1 MSWNRMIFLLCTLC
15 ISLFAEAN
23 ILTVKSTPLP
33 DTNNE
38 DSLIIKAILT
48 EGEGN
53 YSKSRE
59 TYEKL
64 FALTGNKEYLIREAQ
79 DALAQKKDIERS
91 ISNLMHWVTQHPADH
106 DRKLYL
112 VLAALYIQND
122 ALQDA
127 DEIVDAYLT
136 KGDVDAKDLQ
146 EFGALKVQLGEYEDA
161 LKLFQRAYKLSPD
174 EDTAMQISA
183 LYLLKFK
190 KPQKAIEVLQ
200 HYVDQNP
207 SASIG
212 LYFKLI
218 ELYAKEYKLDKVLE
232 LYKQLYKKEPQKY
245 FLQKIIEISLY
256 LKDTDGLIKF
266 LEETQGNEELLYSAY
281 KSNGLYDKA
290 LALTKKMYIKTG
302 KPRWLSEQAILMYEQ
317 AQRKHNITPKLL
329 REVSLLFENAFAHGG
344 RDPIYLNYYGYT
356 LIDHDMD
363 IDKGIGLVRR
373 ALGKDPNNIF
383 YLDSLAW
390 GLYKKGQCQKAYK
403 LMLQIVRAA
412 GLKEQ
417 EIKDHYKAIGAC
429 VSKNKHR
436 RKQ

>member
-1 MSWNRMIFLLCTLC
+1 MPRNNLIYFLLIVWT
-15 ISLFAEAN
+15 SLLVGASA
-23 ILTVKSTPLP
+23 LRVKSTPLP
-33 DTNNE
+33 KPNSE
-38 DSLIIKAILT
+38 DALIIKAIFG
-48 EGEGN
+48 EDEGN
-53 YSKSRE
+53 YTQSRD

-79 DALAQKKDIERS
+79 DALAQKKNIQKS
-91 ISNLMHWVTQHPADH
+91 IDNLTHWVTQHPTDH

-122 ALQDA
+122 ALQEA

-136 KGDVDAKDLQ
+136 KGNVDAVDLQ

-161 LKLFQRAYKLSPD
+161 LKLFQRAYKLDPN

-183 LYLLKFK
+183 LYLLKLK
-190 KPQKAIEVLQ
+190 QPEKAAEVLQ
-200 HYVDQNP
+200 DFIDRDP

-218 ELYAKEYKLDKVLE
+218 ELYAKQYKLDKVLK
-232 LYKQLYKKEPQKY
+232 LYKQLYKRDPQKY

-256 LKDTDGLIKF
+256 LKDTKGLIKF
-266 LEETQGNEELLYSAY
+266 LEDTQGNEELLYSVY
-281 KSNGLYDKA
+281 KSNGLFDKA
-290 LALTKKMYIKTG
+290 LALSKKMYIKTG
-302 KPRWLSEQAILMYEQ
+302 KPRWLAEQAILLYEQ
-317 AQRKHNITPKLL
+317 AQRKHQVTPKLL

-344 RDPIYLNYYGYT
+344 KEPMYLNYYGYT

-390 GLYKKGQCQKAYK
+390 GLYKKGECQKAYR
-403 LMLQIVRAA
+403 LMLQIIKAA
-412 GLKEQ
+412 GAKEQ
-417 EIKDHYKAIGAC
+417 EIRDHYRAIRAC
-429 VSKNKHR
+429 ALKKHR
-436 RKQ
+436 KR